1 MIGTVAM
8 IRFRLAVRTGQCTV
22 RWMLSEV
29 LAWLARRRVTEKD
42 PSQSEA
48 DLWYGTDVAFIQ
60 KIVDFANDWRSTL
73 KEKFLTLMAYAMA
86 GPRDR
91 QGQYRAHRLPAIGH
105 AASIFICVRYRI
117 GYPVIDGALAPAAP
131 GLADPYLVW
140 KVPS

>member
-48 DLWYGTDVAFIQ
+48 DHWYGTDVAFIQ
-60 KIVDFANDWRSTL
+60 KIVDFANDWRCTI
-73 KEKFLTLMAYAMA
+73 KEKF
-86 GPRDR
+86 
-91 QGQYRAHRLPAIGH
+91 
-105 AASIFICVRYRI
+105 
-117 GYPVIDGALAPAAP
+117 
-131 GLADPYLVW
+131 
-140 KVPS
+140 